1 MLYNHFTLKL
11 LGIKDVII
19 KNLETNEKT
28 TTIYLEK
35 AKEKCTCPN
44 CKQKTDKVHGYYS
57 QKIKDIPSFGK
68 QVFLAYRKRR
78 YKCPC
83 CGKCFYEDNSFVARY
98 QRMTKRKIFS
108 IIEELKE
115 VASYTAIGKRNNIS
129 VSTVIRIFDNVGY
142 RKPDVLPKVLG
153 IDEFKGNTGVD
164 KYQCILTDLYS
175 NRVIDILP
183 TRFSYDLTN
192 YMKTVDRSQTIAFV
206 SDMWKPYSDLSN
218 VYLKNSV
225 KIVDKYHFIRQ
236 AIWAFENARKTEQ
249 KKFSKAHR
257 IYFKKSRSLL
267 LKRFDY
273 LSDEQKQQV
282 NVMLYASPNLSSAHL
297 LKEMFFGVLDAKDS
311 KTAKTAMSHWI
322 ETSLNCGIQP
332 FEKCAKTYMNW
343 QEGILNSFD
352 YSYTNGFT
360 EGCNNKIKVLKRNA
374 YGFKNF
380 KRFRNRILHIFS
392 EKNSI

>member
-1 MLYNHFTLKL
+1 MLYTDITLKM

-19 KNLETNEKT
+19 KKVETSEET

-44 CKQKTDKVHGYYS
+44 CKQKTDKVHGYYN
-57 QKIKDIPSFGK
+57 QKIKDISSFAK
-68 QVFLAYRKRR
+68 QVFLVYRKRR

-83 CGKCFYEDNSFVARY
+83 CGKCFYEDNSFVGRY
-98 QRMTKRKIFS
+98 QRMTKRKIFN
-108 IIEELKE
+108 IIQELKE

-129 VSTVIRIFDNVGY
+129 ASTVIRIFDNVGY

-153 IDEFKGNTGVD
+153 IDEFKGNTGMD

-192 YMKTVDRSQTIAFV
+192 YMKTVDRSQTVAFV

-218 VYLKNSV
+218 VYFKNSV

-236 AIWAFENARKTEQ
+236 AIWAFEKVRKTEQ
-249 KKFSKAHR
+249 KKFNKSHR
-257 IYFKKSRSLL
+257 TYFKKSRTLL
-267 LKRFDY
+267 IKRFDY
-273 LSDEQKQQV
+273 LTDEQKQQV

-297 LKEMFFGVLDAKDS
+297 LKEMFFKVLDAKDS

-322 ETSLNCGIQP
+322 DTS
-332 FEKCAKTYMNW
+332 
-343 QEGILNSFD
+343 D

-360 EGCNNKIKVLKRNA
+360 E
-374 YGFKNF
+374 
-380 KRFRNRILHIFS
+380 S
-392 EKNSI
+392 